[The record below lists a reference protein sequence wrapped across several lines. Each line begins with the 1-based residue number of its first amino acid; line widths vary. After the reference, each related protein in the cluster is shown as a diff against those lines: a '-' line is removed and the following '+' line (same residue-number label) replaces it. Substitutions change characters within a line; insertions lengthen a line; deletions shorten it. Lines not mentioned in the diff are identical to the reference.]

1 MICSYIR
8 RFLYGNKIV
17 FHQQLSTCHFCMYFS
32 GLNRG
37 STVYSNCNSYIFNFR
52 KHNKITGFALKQLE
66 KRFPKGVKGLKN
78 FYNWTTNPEEEFNL
92 LAKIMKSL

>member
-1 MICSYIR
+1 MFYNGMIFTSHSVLYIT
-8 RFLYGNKIV
+8 IV
-17 FHQQLSTCHFCMYFS
+17 IINDTIYFNYNTC
-32 GLNRG
+32 
-37 STVYSNCNSYIFNFR
+37 IFNFR
-52 KHNKITGFALKQLE
+52 KHKKITGFALKQLE

>member
-1 MICSYIR
+1 MIR
-8 RFLYGNKIV
+8 RFFYKGTKLSLIIK
-17 FHQQLSTCHFCMYFS
+17 LSTCHFACIPRDIQYC
-32 GLNRG
+32 LH
-37 STVYSNCNSYIFNFR
+37 SNCNSCTIFNFR
-52 KHNKITGFALKQLE
+52 KHKKITGFALKQLE

>member
-17 FHQQLSTCHFCMYFS
+17 FHQQLSTCHFCMYS
-32 GLNRG
+32 LGYAIYLNYN
-37 STVYSNCNSYIFNFR
+37 TCIFNFR
-52 KHNKITGFALKQLE
+52 KHKKIAGFALKQLE